1 MRTTFLFIIASAF
14 AFNIHAQTAK
24 EIGLQSIN
32 ENAAKSVIYFLAHDE
47 LKGREAGTEMGA
59 VAREYL
65 ISQLINLGIQP
76 LNVSYIQNFTAYKP
90 QGSRRFA
97 ITNNFDTVGNYT
109 NKLNLKNIL
118 GIIEGSNTNEY
129 VIVGAHYD
137 HLGIGKAIDND
148 SIYNGADDNAS
159 GVSAV
164 LQIAR
169 AFVLSGEKPKRN
181 IIFAFWDGEEKGALG
196 SRFFVDNFKNLDQ
209 IKTYLNFDMLG
220 RNNDENKPK
229 HVVYFYTEAYP
240 QFGNNTKES
249 IKTYKIDLEPEY
261 KAWDKPIT
269 GSDQVPFALKDIPI
283 LWYHTDGHPDYHK
296 PSDHFDKINW
306 DKLIAI
312 TKVAFLNMW
321 YLVTHF

>member
-1 MRTTFLFIIASAF
+1 
-14 AFNIHAQTAK
+14 
-24 EIGLQSIN
+24 
-32 ENAAKSVIYFLAHDE
+32 
-47 LKGREAGTEMGA
+47 MGA

-137 HLGIGKAIDND
+137 HLGIGKEIDQE

-169 AFVLSGEKPKRN
+169 AFVLSG
-181 IIFAFWDGEEKGALG
+181 
-196 SRFFVDNFKNLDQ
+196 
-209 IKTYLNFDMLG
+209 
-220 RNNDENKPK
+220 
-229 HVVYFYTEAYP
+229 
-240 QFGNNTKES
+240 
-249 IKTYKIDLEPEY
+249 
-261 KAWDKPIT
+261 
-269 GSDQVPFALKDIPI
+269 
-283 LWYHTDGHPDYHK
+283 
-296 PSDHFDKINW
+296 
-306 DKLIAI
+306 
-312 TKVAFLNMW
+312 
-321 YLVTHF
+321 